1 MRNLCDN
8 ENDPFV
14 GISMP
19 PAVLDLLRCRLM
31 AIARSTEV
39 LEVHLLSERAQGLIE
54 ALEVLNLLTVSE
66 LDSLYLI
73 IENSTQTRIK
83 VLF

>member
-1 MRNLCDN
+1 MSNLYDN
-8 ENDPFV
+8 ENDPFA

-19 PAVLDLLRCRLM
+19 SEIHDLLRCRLT
-31 AIARSTEV
+31 AIARSTET

-73 IENSTQTRIK
+73 IDKATQTRIK
-83 VLF
+83 VLL

>member
-1 MRNLCDN
+1 MSNLYDN
-8 ENDPFV
+8 ENDPFA

-19 PAVLDLLRCRLM
+19 SAILDLLRCRLT
-31 AIARSTEV
+31 AIARSTEA

-73 IENSTQTRIK
+73 IENASQARVK
-83 VLF
+83 VLL

>member
-73 IENSTQTRIK
+73 IEKATQTRIK
-83 VLF
+83 VLL

>member
-1 MRNLCDN
+1 MSNRYDN

-54 ALEVLNLLTVSE
+54 ALEVLNLLTIAD
-66 LDSLYLI
+66 LDNLYLI
-73 IENSTQTRIK
+73 IENASQARVK
-83 VLF
+83 VLL